1 MNPEYL
7 IGKKFR
13 RNVYGLSKWTQTIQE
28 VKFILSFTTVKDKY
42 FYEPKLMVKGNNHW
56 YSIDEI
62 VICF

>member
-28 VKFILSFTTVKDKY
+28 VNFILSFITVKDKY
-42 FYEPKLMVKGNNHW
+42 FYKPKLMVKGNTYW

>member
-7 IGKKFR
+7 IGKKFK

-28 VKFILSFTTVKDKY
+28 VNFILSYVVPHGGEY
-42 FYEPKLMVKGNNHW
+42 YQPKLMVKGNNHW

>member
-28 VKFILSFTTVKDKY
+28 VNFILSFITVKDKY
-42 FYEPKLMVKGNNHW
+42 FYKPKLMVKGNNHW